1 MNERRRRTVHVAE
14 EGPTQGIW
22 QLRPT
27 SRACRGALR
36 GRGIAVGCEN
46 GLRGAD
52 FEQGIRLRIPFHT
65 NWGVLG
71 KGLYLHD
78 FGRSQN
84 GVRAGSLLE
93 VRGGSGVHGSGAGAT
108 AIAGLQLYPG
118 S

>member
-1 MNERRRRTVHVAE
+1 MAS
-14 EGPTQGIW
+14 GAPIS
-22 QLRPT
+22 
-27 SRACRGALR
+27 SRASACVFR
-36 GRGIAVGCEN
+36 
-46 GLRGAD
+46 
-52 FEQGIRLRIPFHT
+52 FHT